1 MPQSYVSQH
10 LTPWSCLK
18 PRSPEV
24 LSWFI
29 PFHTL
34 ARELEDFCFSI
45 SSVYHLLLKRIHL
58 FGKTLPI
65 MVVASTTTSSPTTS
79 ASQVVITSF
88 PLIPLTTTFTPPA
101 DCSGLYEPSF
111 TVGVVDPYTTCLP
124 SGFTLGT
131 TNFFSPG
138 LICPAGYST
147 ACHDTAGV
155 STITTVNCCPVRSDI
170 SMSCGDFRG
179 LEHTNSFWGTFFCTW
194 YCSKSTSLLMT
205 LSSSSGVTSTVSVAY
220 TPGMGLNAY
229 GVRMVYENTDVPTTS
244 ASSSGSGSA
253 SSPSAS
259 GTGGSQPKSGGTSG
273 GTIAAAVVVP
283 VVALL
288 ALGALYMWWR
298 KRRQR
303 MGSVEA
309 SSGTP
314 KWYSSVPSGEPKVGD
329 VGELPVEQS
338 RRGELHGEPIGRRQ
352 EPIELQ

>member
-1 MPQSYVSQH
+1 M
-10 LTPWSCLK
+10 
-18 PRSPEV
+18 
-24 LSWFI
+24 
-29 PFHTL
+29 
-34 ARELEDFCFSI
+34 AA
-45 SSVYHLLLKRIHL
+45 
-58 FGKTLPI
+58 
-65 MVVASTTTSSPTTS
+65 ASTSGASQTTS
-79 ASQVVITSF
+79 ASAVVITSF
-88 PLIPLTTTFTPPA
+88 PVIPLTKTFTPPA

-111 TVGVVDPYTTCLP
+111 TVGVVDPYTTCMP

-138 LICPAGYST
+138 YVCPSGYST

-155 STITTVNCCPVRSDI
+155 STITTVNCCPVRGDI

-179 LEHTNSFWGTFFCTW
+179 IDHTNSFWGTFFCTW

-229 GVRMVYENTDVPTTS
+229 GVRMVYEATDVPTTTS
-244 ASSSGSGSA
+244 NSLSTTGSTSSS
-253 SSPSAS
+253 SAS

-303 MGSVEA
+303 KGSLEVEA
-309 SSGTP
+309 PSGTP
-314 KWYSSVPSGEPKVGD
+314 KYYSSVPSAEPKAA

-338 RRGELHGEPIGRRQ
+338 RRGELPGEPIGHGQ
-352 EPIELQ
+352 DPVELQ